1 MNIAKF
7 SKYDRWIASSI
18 VTNIAPSFSL
28 KSPCCEIMYSVLE
41 IQDSVCV
48 CAQSCPILC
57 DPVDCSPQISSVHGI
72 FQSRTL
78 ERIPISY
85 SKGFFLTQAWNPRL
99 LISCPAGGFFIT
111 STTAEIQDYPIFL
124 VFSFIN
130 KKRLHN
136 FSIKYFSNN

>member
-1 MNIAKF
+1 MIAELLPQLLQILHHHF
-7 SKYDRWIASSI
+7 LLNLHA
-18 VTNIAPSFSL
+18 V
-28 KSPCCEIMYSVLE
+28 KSC
-41 IQDSVCV
+41 IQFQRFKTMCV